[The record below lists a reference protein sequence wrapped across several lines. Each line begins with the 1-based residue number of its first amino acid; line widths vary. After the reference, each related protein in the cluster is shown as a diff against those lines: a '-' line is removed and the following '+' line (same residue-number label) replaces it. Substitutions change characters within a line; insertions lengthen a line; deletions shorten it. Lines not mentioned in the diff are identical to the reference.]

1 MKTFIREELP
11 QIDLDSEMT
20 EHGRFYITPE
30 GISYPSI
37 TTVLSAMQSAEK
49 KKVLEQWRAR
59 VGEAEAN
66 KISRQATSRGTGM
79 HTICENYTCN
89 FPHPM
94 RGHMPTAIEMF
105 KKLQPVLDERVGTIY
120 ANEIA
125 LYSNTL
131 KAAGR
136 SDLVAQFD
144 GVRSIVDFKS
154 SKKDKKEEWI
164 TDYFLQSTA
173 YAIML
178 EEMYSGIKVPQIA
191 IVIAVEESESNVQ
204 NQVFVKRTA
213 DYREQVYQIFSQYHT
228 NLANGIS
235 AS

>member
-1 MKTFIREELP
+1 MKTFVRDDLP
-11 QIDLDSEMT
+11 QIDLDSVMT
-20 EHGRFYITPE
+20 EEGRFYVTPS
-30 GISYPSI
+30 GAQYPSI

-49 KKVLEQWRAR
+49 KQVLADWKAR

-66 KISRQATSRGTGM
+66 KVSRQATSRGTGM
-79 HTICENYTCN
+79 HTICENYTLN
-89 FPHPM
+89 KPM
-94 RGHMPTAIEMF
+94 PYRGQMPTAIEMF
-105 KKLQPVLDERVGTIY
+105 KKIQSVLDERVGTIY

-125 LYSNTL
+125 LFSDKL

-144 GVRSIVDFKS
+144 GIRSIVDFKTS
-154 SKKDKKEEWI
+154 RAEKKEAWI

-178 EEMYSGIKVPQIA
+178 EEMYSNLKVPQIA
-191 IVIAVEESESNVQ
+191 IVIAVEEGH

-213 DYREQVYQIFSQYHT
+213 EYREQVYQIFSQYHS
-228 NLANGIS
+228 NRII
-235 AS
+235 

>member
-1 MKTFIREELP
+1 MKTFSREEIP

-20 EHGRFYITPE
+20 EQGRYYVTPT
-30 GISYPSI
+30 GIKYPSI
-37 TTVLSAMQSAEK
+37 TTVLSAMQSEEK
-49 KKVLEQWRAR
+49 KASLQKWRDR
-59 VGEAEAN
+59 VGEKEAA
-66 KISRQATSRGTGM
+66 KVSRQATSRGTGM

-105 KKLQPVLDERVGTIY
+105 KKIQPVLDERVGTIY

-125 LYSNTL
+125 LYSNRL

-136 SDLVAQFD
+136 SDLLAQFD
-144 GVRSIVDFKS
+144 GIRSIVDFKT
-154 SKKDKKEEWI
+154 SKKEKKEEWI

-173 YAIML
+173 YAIMV
-178 EEMYSGIKVPQIA
+178 EEMYSHIKVPQIA
-191 IVIAVEESESNVQ
+191 IIIAVEESETNIQ

-213 DYREQVYQIFSQYHT
+213 DYREQVYQLFSQYHI
-228 NLANGIS
+228 NFPGV
-235 AS
+235 